1 MPGEGQVREQGGE
14 DKVGEA
20 GVGTGSPSRLCL
32 DSARQERK
40 NQRAWKRGGW
50 DLTLI
55 IKLCLWSAAWL
66 AMNIFFFF
74 TPLAHFTSDKFYLK
88 GGEGNVFNIHYL
100 CSCSR
105 AVCCGELTLVMIAFL
120 GSLQWQKA
128 FLYLHHANAIYS
140 GLTHWRMI
148 DWNLSLH
155 LAFLKFI
162 YFFDCTR
169 S

>member
-1 MPGEGQVREQGGE
+1 MFLMFIIYAAVP
-14 DKVGEA
+14 A
-20 GVGTGSPSRLCL
+20 LC
-32 DSARQERK
+32 
-40 NQRAWKRGGW
+40 
-50 DLTLI
+50 
-55 IKLCLWSAAWL
+55 
-66 AMNIFFFF
+66 
-74 TPLAHFTSDKFYLK
+74 
-88 GGEGNVFNIHYL
+88 
-100 CSCSR
+100 
-105 AVCCGELTLVMIAFL
+105 AVENLLVMIAIL

-162 YFFDCTR
+162 YFFDYIR